1 METLEGRSEI
11 LENFEMW
18 YWRRMEEIIWTN
30 HVRNKKVLR
39 RVKEERNILHKI
51 KIIKDNLGFSPCII
65 TVSHFY

>member
-1 METLEGRSEI
+1 
-11 LENFEMW
+11 
-18 YWRRMEEIIWTN
+18 MEEIIWTN